1 MKKYLKFKVSDAQQ
15 VLIDTSTIS
24 RVIGPGTGGADNTN
38 QVAILTTH
46 VGLGVTNASEVLAY
60 KLTFGTMDAAA
71 NAVAVNTII
80 DSIGVALTTSWTNP
94 IYDMTG
100 KTVNACSQIEYDQ
113 LVF

>member
-1 MKKYLKFKVSDAQQ
+1 MKKYLRFKVSDAQQ

-24 RVIGPGTGGADNTN
+24 RVILGPDNTN
-38 QVAILTTH
+38 QVAIFTTH